1 MKRGLVFATLAVLL
15 LPFAAAANQEL
26 MSLQNDD
33 GQWAIPGKNYSS
45 TRYSSLGQITTA
57 NVAKLKQVWSFST
70 GALRGHEGQPLVV
83 GTTMYVHS
91 RVPQP
96 RLRPRPDARKGAP
109 IKWTYTPKQDERAV
123 PVACC
128 DLVHRG
134 VNYAEGK
141 ILFDHAGRPGHR
153 ARRQH
158 GQGSLEG
165 QERRPAKGET
175 MTMAGLVVKDKY
187 IVGVS
192 GGEFGMRG
200 WVAAYD
206 ITDGK
211 QAWKAYSMGP
221 GRGHQARRRT
231 STRRTRT
238 TARRAMGTKT
248 WPGEQ
253 WKNGGG
259 THLGLVLVRSRAE
272 PPLLLHREPGHLESR
287 RRARATTSGR

>member
-57 NVAKLKQVWSFST
+57 NVGKLRQAWSFST

-83 GTTMYVHS
+83 GNTMYLHS
-91 RVPQP
+91 AFPNHVYA
-96 RLRPRPDARKGAP
+96 LDLSKEGAP
-109 IKWTYTPKQDERAV
+109 IKWSYTPKQDERAV

-134 VNYAEGK
+134 VNYADGK
-141 ILFDHAGRPGHR
+141 ILFATLD
-153 ARRQH
+153 
-158 GQGSLEG
+158 GQVIALDANTGKEVWKIKNAD
-165 QERRPAKGET
+165 PAKGET

-192 GGEFGMRG
+192 GGEFGVRG
-200 WVAAYD
+200 WVAAYG

-211 QAWKAYSMGP
+211 LAWKAFSMGP
-221 GRGHQARRRT
+221 DDDIKLAADFNSANPHYGQKG
-231 STRRTRT
+231 
-238 TARRAMGTKT
+238 MGTST
-248 WPGEQ
+248 WPGDQ
-253 WKNGGG
+253 WKIGGG
-259 THLGLVLVRSRAE
+259 TTDRKSVV
-272 PPLLLHREPGHLESR
+272 
-287 RRARATTSGR
+287 